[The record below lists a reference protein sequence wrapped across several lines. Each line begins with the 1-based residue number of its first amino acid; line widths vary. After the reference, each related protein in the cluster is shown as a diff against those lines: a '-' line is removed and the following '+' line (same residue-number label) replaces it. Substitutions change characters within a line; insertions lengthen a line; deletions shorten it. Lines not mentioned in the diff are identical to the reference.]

1 MPIRIIKH
9 EAVPQFYLRRLTLLR
24 TRTKCF
30 DPVGAVPPF
39 VPRKSRP
46 MLSGPVAIPV
56 AKADSEIFNKF
67 GPASFSDREV
77 YNA

>member
-9 EAVPQFYLRRLTLLR
+9 EAVPQFYLRRLSLLL

-30 DPVGAVPPF
+30 DPVGTALRPSQ
-39 VPRKSRP
+39 SRP

-77 YNA
+77 YHA